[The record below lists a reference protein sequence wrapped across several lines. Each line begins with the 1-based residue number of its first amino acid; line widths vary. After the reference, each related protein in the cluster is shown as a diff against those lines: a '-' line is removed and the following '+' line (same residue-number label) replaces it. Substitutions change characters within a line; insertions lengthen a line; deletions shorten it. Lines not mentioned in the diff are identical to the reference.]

1 MTQSNHANDPIAMAI
16 HGAPIIKTPLFLI
29 TQRRDTVHVGNF
41 FRINHS
47 ALDPIQHR
55 RKALDLCGIGSHGKK
70 RGAKRQCHAHLMESS
85 RHHTLGFPQLL
96 KVVNSLGITISVA
109 AVAIGQDP

>member
-1 MTQSNHANDPIAMAI
+1 M
-16 HGAPIIKTPLFLI
+16 
-29 TQRRDTVHVGNF
+29 HVGNF

-47 ALDPIQHR
+47 ARWIQSNIAAKR
-55 RKALDLCGIGSHGKK
+55 LDLCGIGSHGKK

-85 RHHTLGFPQLL
+85 RHHTLGSPQLL